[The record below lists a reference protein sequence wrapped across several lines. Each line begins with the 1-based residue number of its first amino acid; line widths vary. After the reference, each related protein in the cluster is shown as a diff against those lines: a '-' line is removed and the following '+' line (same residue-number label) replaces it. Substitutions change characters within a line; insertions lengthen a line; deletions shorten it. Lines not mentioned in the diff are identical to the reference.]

1 MLGSPKN
8 LRTHIGLFGRR
19 NVGKSSLL
27 NALVS
32 TPVSLVSAEP
42 GTTTDPVEKPMELL
56 PIGPVL
62 FIDTA
67 GIDDYGALGEL
78 RVGRTRQVLDRV
90 DIGVVVS
97 VGGEWGPF
105 ERDLVAELQRRQVP
119 VVAVLAQVDAV
130 PADPQLLT
138 DLHAQGLN
146 PVAVSAL
153 HHHGLHEL
161 RLALQTAAG
170 QELAERPLLADLV
183 PPGKVCVLVVPVDK
197 EAPKGRLILPQA
209 QAARDL
215 LDHGAI
221 GLVVQDRELPLALAA
236 LREPPALVV
245 TDSQAFG
252 TVAQMV
258 PPEVPLTSFSI
269 VFARFEGDLPA
280 MAKGALALDRLQ
292 PGDAVLLAEQCT
304 HHPNDDDIARVKI
317 PRWLDQKVGGPLR
330 YEYLRGHQFPDDIG
344 PYKVILHCGNCTGNR
359 RELLARQRAAARQG
373 VALTN
378 FGVAIAHLKGI
389 LDRALAPFPQALQ
402 AVQQARQEQA

>member
-32 TPVSLVSAEP
+32 SSVSLVSAEP

-67 GIDDYGALGEL
+67 GIDDHGALGEL

-97 VGGEWGPF
+97 VGSQWGPF
-105 ERDLVAELQRRQVP
+105 ERDLVAELQRRQVA
-119 VVAVLAQVDAV
+119 VVAVLAQTDAV
-130 PADPQLLT
+130 PADPELLAH
-138 DLHAQGLN
+138 LHAEHLN
-146 PVAVSAL
+146 PVAVSAMQ
-153 HHHGLHEL
+153 HQGMHEL
-161 RLALQTAAG
+161 RLALQLAAG
-170 QELAERPLLADLV
+170 QELAERPLLSDLV

-215 LDHGAI
+215 LDHNSI
-221 GLVVQDRELPLALAA
+221 GVVVQDRELPLALAM

-258 PPEVPLTSFSI
+258 PLDVPLTSFSI
-269 VFARFEGDLPA
+269 IFARFEGDLSA
-280 MAKGALALDRLQ
+280 MARGALALDQLQ
-292 PGDAVLLAEQCT
+292 PGDTVLMAEQCA

-330 YEYLRGHQFPDDIG
+330 YEYLRGHQFPENTTH
-344 PYKVILHCGNCTGNR
+344 YKAIIHCGNCTGNR
-359 RELLARQRAAARQG
+359 RELLARQRLAARQG

-402 AVQQARQEQA
+402 AVQRARAGEV